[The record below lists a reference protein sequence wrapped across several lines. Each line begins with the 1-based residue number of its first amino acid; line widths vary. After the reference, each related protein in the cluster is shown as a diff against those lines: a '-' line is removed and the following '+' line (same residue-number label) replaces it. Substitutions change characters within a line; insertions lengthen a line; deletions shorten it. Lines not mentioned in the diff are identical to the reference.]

1 MSPQFPQSSV
11 AATPILVTQNRED
24 KLRGK
29 AASQQIC
36 DISQDLV
43 LLLLGKWLGGMGEDI
58 SGPQDELHIV
68 TLLGLHGLH
77 CGLDQAPWTV
87 AAVVAKGTWSRCRR
101 IVATG
106 TGNRSGQL
114 PAAPVDVTLGGVESV
129 QVKVADVP
137 EVACWQISRKNR
149 FTILFFGTE
158 SQLFQ
163 FI

>member
-11 AATPILVTQNRED
+11 AATPILVTQDRED
-24 KLRGK
+24 KLRRK

-36 DISQDLV
+36 DIPQDLV
-43 LLLLGKWLGGMGEDI
+43 LLLLGKWLGGMGEGI

-101 IVATG
+101 ILKEIFH
-106 TGNRSGQL
+106 GQ
-114 PAAPVDVTLGGVESV
+114 VCRD
-129 QVKVADVP
+129 
-137 EVACWQISRKNR
+137 
-149 FTILFFGTE
+149 F
-158 SQLFQ
+158 
-163 FI
+163 

>member
-11 AATPILVTQNRED
+11 AATPILVTQNRKD

-36 DISQDLV
+36 DIPQDLV
-43 LLLLGKWLGGMGEDI
+43 LLLLGKWLGGMGEGI
-58 SGPQDELHIV
+58 SGPQDELYIV

-129 QVKVADVP
+129 QVQVADVP
-137 EVACWQISRKNR
+137 EVACWQISRENPTGLQYCFLLTLK
-149 FTILFFGTE
+149 
-158 SQLFQ
+158 
-163 FI
+163 